1 MPDFSS
7 FSADQ
12 FAAALRRGTDGLW
25 SLDAAVWLLTRHSVW
40 LDSPELRNLA
50 QGGVDEND
58 EVWAGFDVR
67 RIKEA
72 IDSGELGEWRE
83 DLAILLM
90 AMSLYGD
97 FPISLRY
104 TCENL
109 SEENLALIGEAL
121 FKACGYEVGL
131 AVTEGR
137 DDLAP

>member
-7 FSADQ
+7 FSSDQ
-12 FAAALRRGTDGLW
+12 FADALRRGTDGLW
-25 SLDAAVWLLTRHSVW
+25 SLDAAVWLLERHGSW
-40 LDSPELRNLA
+40 LGSPELRNLT

-83 DLAILLM
+83 DLAILLV

-97 FPISLRY
+97 FPIALRY

-109 SEENLALIGEAL
+109 SKENLALIGEAL
-121 FKACGYEVGL
+121 FKACGYEVAL
-131 AVTEGR
+131 AVAEGR
-137 DDLAP
+137 DGQ